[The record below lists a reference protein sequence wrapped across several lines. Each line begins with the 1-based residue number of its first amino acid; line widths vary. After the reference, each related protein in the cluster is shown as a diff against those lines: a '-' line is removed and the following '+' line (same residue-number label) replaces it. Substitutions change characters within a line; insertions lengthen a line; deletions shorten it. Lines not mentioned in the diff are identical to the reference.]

1 MSRDDAL
8 VEAAIA
14 GRLEEAPIDEATRLL
29 CRHALRLTDS
39 PAAIGDR
46 DLDALRAA
54 GFDDRAIHDLT
65 MVVAYFNFVNRIAS
79 GLGVELEE
87 E

>member
-8 VEAAIA
+8 AAAAMA
-14 GRLEEAPIDEATRLL
+14 GRLEEAPVDDATRAL
-29 CRHALRLTDS
+29 CRHALRLNEA
-39 PAAIGDR
+39 PAAIGNG
-46 DLDALRAA
+46 DLDTLRAA
-54 GFDDRAIHDLT
+54 GFDDRAILDLT
-65 MVVAYFNFVNRIAS
+65 LVVSYFNFVNRMAS